1 MARRWLFALWAGLGY
16 IAVGFGVTLDARTD
30 PR

>member
-1 MARRWLFALWAGLGY
+1 MARRWLFALWWGLGY
-16 IAVGFGVTLDARTD
+16 LAVGCGVTLDARTD